1 MITRT
6 RLNDTLIRTFS
17 ALLLVHSN
25 IIIYVA
31 DCPLTSI
38 QVALEVGQIAAQL
51 ECELHYLEG
60 IYTDGN
66 VIM

>member
-1 MITRT
+1 MVTRT
-6 RLNDTLIRTFS
+6 RLNDTLIRTFP
-17 ALLLVHSN
+17 ALLLVHN
-25 IIIYVA
+25 LIIYVA
-31 DCPLTSI
+31 DWPLKSI
-38 QVALEVGQIAAQL
+38 QVALELCKLAAQL